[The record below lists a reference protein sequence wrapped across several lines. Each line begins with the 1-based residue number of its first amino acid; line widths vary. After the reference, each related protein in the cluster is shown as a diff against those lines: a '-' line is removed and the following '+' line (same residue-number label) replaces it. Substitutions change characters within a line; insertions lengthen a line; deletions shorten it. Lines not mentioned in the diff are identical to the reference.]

1 APSNGGWLL
10 DPSQND
16 AFTVVHRLLA
26 AGREVH
32 RTNAVVQQG
41 GNAFPA
47 GSFFVPA
54 HAEAQRIVQQG
65 GTDMG
70 VAAAVV
76 QSRPTLGSRITLP
89 RVGLVDRYGGS
100 MPSGWTRWLFE
111 QYDLPFQLVFPQELD
126 AGNLNSKFDVL
137 VFVD

>member
-1 APSNGGWLL
+1 QDHPNDFPVPGGPPRPPYDNAGWTLAFQAGVEYDRVMDGLQGPFEKLTERAPVPSVTVAQAPSNGGWLL

-70 VAAAVV
+70 VA
-76 QSRPTLGSRITLP
+76 
-89 RVGLVDRYGGS
+89 
-100 MPSGWTRWLFE
+100 
-111 QYDLPFQLVFPQELD
+111 
-126 AGNLNSKFDVL
+126 
-137 VFVD
+137 